1 MGQTVHN
8 VTGDAFTD
16 RNDGA
21 LEKRIL
27 LVMSASVVAA
37 VIVSALLA
45 PWRVTTGLM
54 LGGGLSILNYRW
66 LHSSVVAIIELN
78 AQAGTANAR
87 SLRYLL
93 RYFVVGVA
101 VVAAYQLQLVSL
113 PATLAG
119 LGAFVPALM
128 FEALREFYFMII
140 NREESY

>member
-8 VTGDAFTD
+8 MTGDALTD

-21 LEKRIL
+21 LERRIL
-27 LVMSASVVAA
+27 LVMTASVLAA
-37 VIVSALLA
+37 VIVSVLLA

-78 AQAGTANAR
+78 AQAGTAGAR

-128 FEALREFYFMII
+128 FEALREFYFMIM

>member
-128 FEALREFYFMII
+128 FEALREFYFIII

>member
-21 LEKRIL
+21 LERRIL
-27 LVMSASVVAA
+27 LVMTASVLAA
-37 VIVSALLA
+37 VIVSVLLA

-119 LGAFVPALM
+119 LSAFVPALM
-128 FEALREFYFMII
+128 FEALRQFYFII
-140 NREESY
+140 MNREESY